1 MLALTTRRESKMKYA
16 LREIEETLPYI
27 DFERKSPKDVLEELQ
42 NAITTPHSIH
52 GQQTELYND
61 EQVAFIADAIA
72 TLKVIV
78 EDYGYTGE
86 RIP

>member
-1 MLALTTRRESKMKYA
+1 MKNA
-16 LREIEETLPYI
+16 LREIEDNLPYL

-42 NAITTPHSIH
+42 NVLTTPHSIH
-52 GQQTELYND
+52 AQQTELYND

-72 TLKVIV
+72 TLKIIV
-78 EDYGYTGE
+78 EEYGYTGE